1 MYIPFDEIDFNARI
15 WIYQA
20 NRELNHEQVGTLT
33 ETLKAALNH
42 WDAHG
47 KPLVASGKIF
57 HNRFVVIAAD
67 ESAEMPS
74 GCAIDKSVS
83 WMRETGLAMNVDFFD
98 RSVAW
103 IDSQGHIRLTPI
115 SGVKELIFNEEI
127 LPSTLVFDNLV
138 ATKAQWMNRWKVP
151 AESTWLKKYFE
162 EKNAEIQSE

>member
-20 NRELNHEQVGTLT
+20 SHPLSPEQVGTLN
-33 ETLKAALNH
+33 ETLKAAVNN

-47 KPLVASGKIF
+47 KPLLASVKIF
-57 HNRFVVIAAD
+57 HNQFVVIAAD

-83 WMRETGLAMNVDFFD
+83 WMREAGVAMKVDFFD

-103 IDSQGHIRLTPI
+103 LDGQQHVRLTPL
-115 SGVKELIFNEEI
+115 SEVKKLIFDEVI
-127 LPSTLVFDNLV
+127 TPSTTVFDNLV
-138 ATKAQWMNRWKVP
+138 ATKAQWMKRWKVP
-151 AESTWLKKYFE
+151 AASTWLKKYFDQ
-162 EKNAEIQSE
+162 KNAEIPG